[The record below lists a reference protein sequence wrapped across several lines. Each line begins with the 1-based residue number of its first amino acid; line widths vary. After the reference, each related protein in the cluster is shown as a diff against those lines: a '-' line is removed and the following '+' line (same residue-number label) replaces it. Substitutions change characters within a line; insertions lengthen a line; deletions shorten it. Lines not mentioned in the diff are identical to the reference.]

1 MMTWEEFRRQAFDA
15 ALQNGCDAAES
26 YFVAG
31 DSFSVQILDGDVDKY
46 DVSRTCGFGLRVQ
59 VGGKNGYAY
68 TEVADDPA
76 ALVRHAMDNAAVTEN
91 NDEHPMQGACEYVTV
106 TRPENRA
113 LALSEREK
121 IELALDMERRAR
133 ALDPRVKRMGYDLVA
148 SGTSR
153 VEIHNTKGL
162 CAVREEEDS
171 YSFLEPIM
179 EQDGEMR
186 DGGAFRVRSEML
198 DVDSLVKEAVEE
210 TAAQF
215 GAKPVPAGTYDI
227 VLRYDAAADLLSAF
241 SSMFSADMA
250 QKGLSLLAGRE
261 GETVAA
267 SCVDIID
274 DPLYSYSPRAFDDE
288 GTPSVT
294 KTVVE
299 KGVLKTLLHNL
310 KTAKKAGVEST
321 SNASRSASSPVSVA
335 PSNFY
340 IPAGER
346 DLKTLLTTM
355 GNGLLITTLE
365 GTHAGVNPVSGDFSL
380 SARGFVV
387 EDGKIGRPVE
397 RITVAGSFIP
407 LLSAVQ
413 EVGCDLKFGIPG
425 DGSIGSPSLFITG
438 VAVSG
443 QA

>member
-1 MMTWEEFRRQAFDA
+1 MTWQEFRKQAFDL
-15 ALQNGCDAAES
+15 ALQNGCDEAES
-26 YFVAG
+26 YFAAG
-31 DSFSVQILDGDVDKY
+31 DSFSVQILDGEVDKY
-46 DVSRTCGFGLRVQ
+46 DVSRGCGFGLRVQ
-59 VGGKNGYAY
+59 LAGKNGYAY

-76 ALVRHAMDNAAVTEN
+76 ALVRHAMDNAAITEDE
-91 NDEHPMQGACEYVTV
+91 DEHPMQGACQYVTV
-106 TRPENRA
+106 TWPENP
-113 LALSEREK
+113 ALSLTERDK
-121 IELALDMERRAR
+121 IELALDMERRAK
-133 ALDPRVKRMGYDLVA
+133 ALDPRVKRMGYDGVA
-148 SGTSR
+148 SASSR

-162 CAVREEEDS
+162 CAIREEEETYS
-171 YSFLEPIM
+171 YLEPIM

-186 DGGAFRVRSEML
+186 DGVAYRVGGEIL
-198 DVDSLVKEAVEE
+198 DVDALVQEAVGE

-241 SSMFSADMA
+241 ASMFSADMA

-261 GETVAA
+261 GETIAA
-267 SCVDIID
+267 PCVDIID
-274 DPLYSYSPRAFDDE
+274 DPLYPKNPRAFDDE

-294 KTVVE
+294 KHIVE

-310 KTAKKAGVEST
+310 KTAKKAGVAST
-321 SNASRSASSPVSVA
+321 SNASRSPSSPVGVA
-335 PSNFY
+335 PSNLY

-346 DLKTLLTTM
+346 DRDALLATM
-355 GNGLLITTLE
+355 GDGLLITTLE

-387 EDGKIGRPVE
+387 EGGKIGRPVE
-397 RITVAGSFIP
+397 QITVAGSFVP
-407 LLSAVQ
+407 LLSSVK
-413 EVGCDLKFGIPG
+413 EVGSDLKF
-425 DGSIGSPSLFITG
+425 DGHMDVGSPSLLITG

>member
-1 MMTWEEFRRQAFDA
+1 MTWQEFRQQAFDL
-15 ALQNGCDAAES
+15 ALRQGCDAAES
-26 YFVAG
+26 YFAIG
-31 DSFSVQILDGDVDKY
+31 DGFSVQILDGEVDKY
-46 DVSRTCGFGLRVQ
+46 DVSHSCGFGLRVQ
-59 VGGKNGYAY
+59 LGGKNGYAY
-68 TEVADDPA
+68 TVVADDPA
-76 ALVRHAMDNAAVTEN
+76 ALVRHAMDNAAITEDE
-91 NDEHPMQGACEYVTV
+91 DEHPMQGACEYVPV

-113 LALSEREK
+113 LSLTERDK
-121 IELALDMERRAR
+121 IDLALDMERRAK
-133 ALDPRVKRMGYDLVA
+133 ALDPRVKRMGYDGVA
-148 SGTSR
+148 SETYR

-162 CAVREEEDS
+162 CAIREEEET

-186 DGGAFRVRSEML
+186 DGVAYRVGSEIL
-198 DVDSLVKEAVEE
+198 DVDDLVKEAVGE

-215 GAKPVPAGTYDI
+215 GGKPVPAGTYDI

-261 GETVAA
+261 GETIAA
-267 SCVDIID
+267 PCVDIID
-274 DPLYSYSPRAFDDE
+274 DPLYPKNPRAFDDE

-294 KTVVE
+294 KAVVE

-310 KTAKKAGVEST
+310 KTAKKAGVKST
-321 SNASRSASSPVSVA
+321 SNASRSPSSPVGVA
-335 PSNFY
+335 PSNLY
-340 IPAGER
+340 IPAGKR
-346 DLKTLLTTM
+346 DRDALLQTM
-355 GNGLLITTLE
+355 GKGLLITTLE

-387 EDGKIGRPVE
+387 EGGKIGRPVE
-397 RITVAGSFIP
+397 QITVAGSFVP
-407 LLSAVQ
+407 LLSSVK
-413 EVGCDLKFGIPG
+413 EVGSDLKF
-425 DGSIGSPSLFITG
+425 DGHMDVGSPSLLITA

>member
-1 MMTWEEFRRQAFDA
+1 MTWQEFRQQAFDI

-26 YFVAG
+26 YFATG
-31 DSFSVQILDGDVDKY
+31 DDFSVQILDGEVDKY
-46 DVSRTCGFGLRVQ
+46 DVSHGCGFGLRVQ
-59 VGGKNGYAY
+59 FAGKNGYAY

-76 ALVRHAMDNAAVTEN
+76 ALVRHAMDNAAVTEDE
-91 NDEHPMQGACEYVTV
+91 DEHPMQGACEYVTV

-113 LALSEREK
+113 LSLTEREK
-121 IELALDMERRAR
+121 IDLALDLERRAK
-133 ALDPRVKRMGYDLVA
+133 ALDPRVKRMGYDGVA
-148 SGTSR
+148 SGRSR

-162 CAVREEEDS
+162 CAIREEEETYS
-171 YSFLEPIM
+171 YLEPIM
-179 EQDGEMR
+179 EQDGDVR
-186 DGGAFRVRSEML
+186 DGFAYRIGGEIL
-198 DVDSLVKEAVEE
+198 DVDGLVKEAVEK

-215 GAKPVPAGTYDI
+215 GAKPVSAGTYDI
-227 VLRYDAAADLLSAF
+227 VLRYDAAAELLASFA
-241 SSMFSADMA
+241 SMFSADMA

-261 GETVAA
+261 GDAIAA
-267 SCVDIID
+267 PCVDIID
-274 DPLYSYSPRAFDDE
+274 DPLYPKNPRAFDDE

-294 KTVVE
+294 KAVVE

-321 SNASRSASSPVSVA
+321 SNASRSASSPVGVA
-335 PSNFY
+335 PSNLY

-346 DLKTLLTTM
+346 NLDDLLATM
-355 GNGLLITTLE
+355 GEGLLITTLE

-387 EDGKIGRPVE
+387 EGGQIGRPVE
-397 RITVAGSFIP
+397 QITVAGSFVP
-407 LLSAVQ
+407 LLSAVK
-413 EVGCDLKFGIPG
+413 EVGRDLKF
-425 DGSIGSPSLFITG
+425 DGHMDVGSPSLLITG

>member
-1 MMTWEEFRRQAFDA
+1 MTWDEFRKQAFEL

-26 YFVAG
+26 YFVTG
-31 DSFSVQILDGDVDKY
+31 DSFSVQILEGEVDKY
-46 DVSRTCGFGLRVQ
+46 DVSRGCGFGLRVQ
-59 VGGKNGYAY
+59 LAGKNGYAY

-76 ALVRHAMDNAAVTEN
+76 ALVRHAMDNAAVTEDE
-91 NDEHPMQGACEYVTV
+91 DEHPMQGACEYVTV

-113 LALSEREK
+113 RTLTEREK
-121 IELALDMERRAR
+121 IELALELERRAK
-133 ALDPRVKRMGYDLVA
+133 ALDPRVKRMGYDGVS
-148 SGTSR
+148 SGVSR

-162 CAVREEEDS
+162 CAVREEAQT

-186 DGGAFRVRSEML
+186 DGFAIRMGSDVL
-198 DVDSLVKEAVEE
+198 DADSLVKEAVEE

-261 GETVAA
+261 GETIAA
-267 SCVDIID
+267 PCVDIID
-274 DPLYSYSPRAFDDE
+274 DPLYPKNPRAFDDE

-294 KTVVE
+294 KHIVE

-321 SNASRSASSPVSVA
+321 SNASRSPSSPVGVA
-335 PSNFY
+335 PSNLY

-346 DLKTLLTTM
+346 DLNALLATM
-355 GNGLLITTLE
+355 GEGLLITTIE

-387 EDGKIGRPVE
+387 EGGKIGRPVE
-397 RITVAGSFIP
+397 QITIAGSFVP
-407 LLSAVQ
+407 LLSSVR
-413 EVGCDLKFGIPG
+413 EVGSDLTFEHMDLGC
-425 DGSIGSPSLFITG
+425 PSLLITG